1 MRGLF
6 KRISIGILVFQVG
19 VGLSGVLGLAVPTA
33 RAATSPSL
41 GTAADFSI
49 LAGSEV
55 TNTGASTVSG
65 DVGISPGIGA
75 APHYTGWG
83 TVTHGGTIHDADGVA
98 LTAQADKDTAFAALA
113 SQGCDTTYVGA
124 SKELAGETLVP
135 GVYCADRFFLSNGTL
150 TLDGDASD
158 VWIFKSA
165 ADLIVTGAA
174 ADVVFSGSGVA
185 CNVWWRVVSTA
196 TFDAGSEF
204 VGNVLASTSITFA
217 AGASLD
223 GRALAS
229 TAEVTMDST
238 SITGPTCSAPAV
250 PSGGSLFT
258 GTITAVKTVIND
270 NGETETVADF
280 PLFIDGISVI
290 SGLSNSFSFVNNAIP
305 YVVSES
311 ADSRY
316 TQSFSGDCDEDGNVY
331 LNPAENAVCIITN
344 DDIGTPIVVPPVPP
358 IIAVVKVPS
367 PLSLPG
373 GPGVVDYT
381 YTLTNIGPVPVT
393 DITMVGDTCDPIVLV
408 SGDADGDLQLDL
420 SEAWVYE
427 CSTTLEESHTNTVV
441 ATGWANGLSA
451 VDIASAT
458 VLVSVPIVPP
468 LIHVTKVPSPLTLL
482 AGGGDVTYTE
492 TITNPGTVP
501 LSNVTLSDDT
511 CSPMAYVSGDTD
523 GDSLLDTTE
532 SWQYTC
538 TANMTETT
546 TNTAVATGAGNG
558 FIVRDFAVATVVVAD
573 AVPALP
579 ATGAEPARDTTA
591 RNVIV
596 AVLVA
601 VALVLVVRTRRS
613 A

>member
-1 MRGLF
+1 MTGM
-6 KRISIGILVFQVG
+6 
-19 VGLSGVLGLAVPTA
+19 LGFAVPSA

-49 LAGSEV
+49 LAGSIV
-55 TNTGASTVSG
+55 TNTGASTVSD
-65 DVGISPGIGA
+65 DVGISPGIGV

-83 TVTHGGTIHDADGVA
+83 TVTHGGTVHDADGVA
-98 LTAQADKDTAFAALA
+98 LTAQGDKDTAFAALA

-135 GVYCADRFFLSNGTL
+135 GVYCADRFFLSSGTL

-165 ADLIVTGAA
+165 ADLVVTGSSAA
-174 ADVVFSGSGVA
+174 VVFSGSGLA
-185 CNVWWRVVSTA
+185 CNVWWRVVSSA
-196 TFDAGSEF
+196 SFDAGSEF
-204 VGNVLASTSITFA
+204 VGNVLASTAITFA

-229 TAEVTMDST
+229 TASVTMDST

-250 PSGGSLFT
+250 PSSSSDLYT

-270 NGETETVADF
+270 NGETETVDDF
-280 PLFIDGISVI
+280 PLFINDIAVV
-290 SGLSNSFSFVNNAIP
+290 SGVPNGFAFANNNIP
-305 YVVSES
+305 YVVSET
-311 ADSRY
+311 ADARY
-316 TQSFSGDCDEDGNVY
+316 TQSFSGDCDDSGQVY
-331 LNPAENAVCIITN
+331 LNPAENAFCVITN
-344 DDIGTPIVVPPVPP
+344 DDIGAPIVVPPVPP
-358 IIAVVKVPS
+358 IIEVVKVPS
-367 PLSLPG
+367 PLSLPD
-373 GPGVVDYT
+373 GPGSVDYT
-381 YTLTNIGPVPVT
+381 YTLRNAGTVPVT
-393 DITMVGDTCDPIVLV
+393 DLTMVGDTCEPITLV
-408 SGDADGDLQLDL
+408 SGDADSDLQLDVT
-420 SEAWVYE
+420 ETWVYE
-427 CSTTLEESHTNTVV
+427 CSTTLSETHTNTVV

-458 VLVSVPIVPP
+458 VVVGIPVVPP

-482 AGGGDVTYTE
+482 AGGGSVTYSE

-511 CSPMAYVSGDTD
+511 CSPMTYVSGDSD

-532 SWQYTC
+532 SWRYTC
-538 TANMTETT
+538 TTNLTETT
-546 TNTAVATGAGNG
+546 TNTAIASGAANG

-579 ATGAEPARDTTA
+579 VTGIEPARGMDGWKVVLAAFVATA
-591 RNVIV
+591 LAL
-596 AVLVA
+596 AVRA
-601 VALVLVVRTRRS
+601 RRS